1 MTDLTYDQ
9 QLHLTLLDHTAAI
22 VKATCSTP
30 QTISYVE
37 QLTKAVYGA
46 LRDAAGPV
54 VVPVPEPEI
63 DKPTKREIA
72 DAVQPDSILCFE
84 DGKRYKSLKRTVG
97 KFGLTPA
104 DYREKWGLPA
114 DFPMVSPNY
123 SATRSALAREHGLG
137 KKL

>member
-1 MTDLTYDQ
+1 MPLFEIVHQVWAPDMT
-9 QLHLTLLDHTAAI
+9 TAITMTGTVVIAQCI
-22 VKATCSTP
+22 ARGDPPDTIAPQATT
-30 QTISYVE
+30 
-37 QLTKAVYGA
+37 TKKT
-46 LRDAAGPV
+46 
-54 VVPVPEPEI
+54 E
-63 DKPTKREIA
+63 REIV

-104 DYREKWGLPA
+104 AYREKWGLPS

-137 KKL
+137 KK